1 MSQTRVLVTHGITYL
16 PDVDM
21 IVVLKDG
28 EVTEMGTYKQLLE
41 KKGAFAEFLV
51 QHLQEIGVDDGA
63 SEAGKGDGCLF
74 VKVNEKYR
82 SSIY

>member
-1 MSQTRVLVTHGITYL
+1 VTHGITYL
-16 PDVDM
+16 PDVDV

-28 EVTEMGTYKQLLE
+28 EVTELGTYKQLLE

-63 SEAGKGDGCLF
+63 SEAGKSDECQWIHMRDR
-74 VKVNEKYR
+74 NY
-82 SSIY
+82 Y